1 LGGVD
6 AAEFNHRHSSINAP
20 ALWAPPLI
28 LEGVLLSRWI
38 STKNFIE
45 FAFFIVKVR
54 KRLAQNDVLSN
65 PLFSESLCGMII
77 CLQVR

>member
-1 LGGVD
+1 MTQLLGGVD

-28 LEGVLLSRWI
+28 LEGELLTRWI

-45 FAFFIVKVR
+45 FAFFIVKVKKKVGT
-54 KRLAQNDVLSN
+54 KRCFVQ
-65 PLFSESLCGMII
+65 PFI
-77 CLQVR
+77 Q